1 MPVGRVQVSSECEGT
16 HFRGGS
22 DHTVRPKSALDVVYD
37 RSAGIPAVIVA
48 ALAEL
53 VGLAAYRYAEI
64 DDPEI
69 SADVAERID
78 YADPHADEPEQS

>member
-1 MPVGRVQVSSECEGT
+1 M
-16 HFRGGS
+16 
-22 DHTVRPKSALDVVYD
+22 
-37 RSAGIPAVIVA
+37 IA

-78 YADPHADEPEQS
+78 YADPYADNPEES